1 MSNNPLSFQTIATP
15 NPAPNPA
22 PTTDRNALAQ
32 ADDHPEALTT
42 DLRSAGGDGT
52 LPPPA
57 GKTRS
62 LGKFLS
68 SSALVVIIVLVVSVA
83 SLLFMRRAGM
93 GARMAFNPV
102 KIDYEPP
109 INAETAAHHKRV
121 LRDLARANT
130 DEAFDASSVRR
141 DPFVLPQ
148 EPTRASSGPDPHD
161 EIARQALQRE
171 AQIRDGL
178 ARLTLNGVMG
188 GRTPLARIN
197 GRTVKVGDVIDD
209 LFMVAQIHDR
219 SVDLMVDQ
227 RTFTVSMGEGVTE
240 RNAPQRGL
248 RSNPMNPARSPNR
261 R

>member
-1 MSNNPLSFQTIATP
+1 MNHNPLSFQTLAT
-15 NPAPNPA
+15 PA
-22 PTTDRNALAQ
+22 PTATSDRAPLAPQ
-32 ADDHPEALTT
+32 EDHADALTT
-42 DLRSAGGDGT
+42 DLRSAGSDGA
-52 LPPPA
+52 LPPPPA
-57 GKTRS
+57 KTRN

-68 SSALVVIIVLVVSVA
+68 SSALVVLVVLVVSVA

-109 INAETAAHHKRV
+109 VNAEIAAHHKRV
-121 LRDLARANT
+121 LRDLARANANA
-130 DEAFDASSVRR
+130 AFDASPVRR

-148 EPTRASSGPDPHD
+148 EPSRASNTPDPHD
-161 EIARQALQRE
+161 EIARQALQRD

-178 ARLTLNGVMG
+178 AKLTLNGVMG

-219 SVDLMVDQ
+219 AVELMVDQ
-227 RTFTVSMGEGVTE
+227 RTFTISMGEGVTE
-240 RNAPQRGL
+240 RSTAQRGL
-248 RSNPMNPARSPNR
+248 RSNPMAPTPTPTR